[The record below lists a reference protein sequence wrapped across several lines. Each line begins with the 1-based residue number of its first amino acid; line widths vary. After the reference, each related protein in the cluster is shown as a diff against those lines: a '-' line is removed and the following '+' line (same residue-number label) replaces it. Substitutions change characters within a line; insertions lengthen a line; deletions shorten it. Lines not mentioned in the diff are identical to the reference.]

1 VRTLQVAR
9 RSLLLLGLVGA
20 SLSVARLA
28 RAQQTGVDSVTLRA
42 MELENTGKYR
52 EAVPLYR
59 AGLRGAE
66 PANALLGLERVY
78 AELGWQDS
86 LFAPLDSLIAARPR
100 EALFRTVRLRT
111 LDMLGRES
119 LARASFE
126 DWTRAVPGDPSP
138 YREYARIL
146 LERNRTNA
154 ADSVV
159 RRAQL
164 ALGSTKDLQLEVAQL
179 RAALGMWVASASAW
193 RPALVTSPYLD
204 QAAVYALR
212 PTPAPVRDS
221 VRQVL
226 LAPPAQAGPR
236 LALAGLEGA
245 WGSAADG
252 WAALRDLPLDSL
264 SAAAW
269 TEYGER
275 AEGEGRWILAREAFT
290 AALRWRRTPELAL
303 RAATAALESGDP
315 AAALALAPLSDAPDS
330 ATAAER
336 RVPVRARALS
346 LLGRPLEAERLV
358 QSYDRF
364 FTPGARAR
372 LSRVVAFGWVRTGD
386 VTRARAALV
395 QAGADGDSSEAGGWL
410 ALYEGDLKTAR
421 VLLRRGGESTPEL
434 ALALGLVA
442 RLRGDTARAV
452 GQAFLALARGDT
464 TEAAARFEAAAGASP
479 LAASLLLST
488 AAQLRAARK
497 DVVGASALWQRVL
510 TEFADSPEAPGAE
523 LELARLLRRK
533 GDAAGAAARLE
544 HLILTYPRSSLV
556 PQARRELDLAK
567 QNIPGS

>member
-1 VRTLQVAR
+1 MS
-9 RSLLLLGLVGA
+9 RSLVAGRPLLVLLL
-20 SLSVARLA
+20 VAAAVAPVRRA
-28 RAQQTGVDSVTLRA
+28 HAQQGVDSLTLRA
-42 MELENTGKYR
+42 MELENSGKYR

-100 EALFRTVRLRT
+100 ESLFRTVRLRT

-119 LARASFE
+119 LARTSFE
-126 DWTRAVPGDPSP
+126 EWTRVVPGDPSP

-179 RAALGMWVASASAW
+179 RAALGMWVASAAAW
-193 RPALVTSPYLD
+193 RPALVASPYLD

-269 TEYGER
+269 TSYGER

-303 RAATAALESGDP
+303 RGATAALESGDP
-315 AAALALAPLSDAPDS
+315 AAALALVPLSDAPDS
-330 ATAAER
+330 ATAAEAQ
-336 RVPVRARALS
+336 VPVRARALS
-346 LLGRPLEAERLV
+346 LLGRPLDAERLV
-358 QSYDRF
+358 QAYDRF

-410 ALYEGDLKTAR
+410 ALYEGDLKAAR

-452 GQAFLALARGDT
+452 GQAFLALARGDSV
-464 TEAAARFEAAAGASP
+464 EAAARFESAAGASP

-497 DVVGASALWQRVL
+497 DAAGASALWQRVL
-510 TEFADSPEAPGAE
+510 SEYADSPEAPGAE
-523 LELARLLRRK
+523 LELARALRRK

-556 PQARRELDLAK
+556 PQARRELELAK
-567 QNIPGS
+567 QNIPGA

>member
-1 VRTLQVAR
+1 MALGSGLSAVCRALGVAIAI
-9 RSLLLLGLVGA
+9 VCCA
-20 SLSVARLA
+20 SGA
-28 RAQQTGVDSVTLRA
+28 RAQEGVDSLTLRA
-42 MELENTGKYR
+42 MELENSGKYR

-111 LDMLGRES
+111 LDMLGREAV
-119 LARASFE
+119 ARASFE
-126 DWTRAVPGDPSP
+126 EWTRAVPGDPSP

-146 LERNRTNA
+146 LERNRTSA

-179 RAALGMWVASASAW
+179 RAALGMWVASAAAW
-193 RPALVTSPYLD
+193 RPALVNSPYLD

-221 VRQVL
+221 VRQLL

-252 WAALRDLPLDSL
+252 WAALRDLPVDSL

-269 TEYGER
+269 TTYGER

-315 AAALALAPLSDAPDS
+315 AAALALVPLSDAPDS
-330 ATAAER
+330 ASAAEAQ
-336 RVPVRARALS
+336 VPVRARALS
-346 LLGRPLEAERLV
+346 LLGRPLDAERLV
-358 QSYDRF
+358 QAYDRF

-410 ALYEGDLKTAR
+410 ALYEGDLKSAR

-452 GQAFLALARGDT
+452 GQAFLSLARGDSA
-464 TEAAARFEAAAGASP
+464 EAAARFEGAASASP

-497 DVVGASALWQRVL
+497 DVAGAATLWQRVL
-510 TEFADSPEAPGAE
+510 AEYADSPEAPGAE
-523 LELARLLRRK
+523 LELARALRRK
-533 GDAAGAAARLE
+533 GDAAGAVTRLE

-556 PQARRELDLAK
+556 PQARRELELAK